1 MKKNVNFLEGP
12 IFPSLTKLA
21 LPIMAT
27 SLIQMAY
34 NMIDMIWI
42 GRISSNAVAAVG
54 AAGMYM
60 WLSNGL
66 ATLAKMGA
74 QVKVGYSIGADNQEA
89 AVSYAK
95 NALQLVLVFGVL
107 FGILC
112 VIFADPLISF
122 FRLSNPDV
130 ISDAKIYL
138 QITCGLVIF
147 SFVNQVFTGIMTA
160 MGNSQSSFLATAVG
174 LVINMILDPVLIF
187 GIGPFPRMGVMGA
200 AIATVFAQLV
210 VTMMFLVYAMRDEF
224 IFRRMNILQKP
235 NLSHIADL
243 VQIGLPT
250 ALQSLLFTGISMIIA
265 RLVASFGDAAIAV
278 QKVGSQIESISWMTA
293 DGFAAAV
300 NSFLAQNFGAGNYT
314 RIKKGYASAMGVV
327 LIWGTFCTL
336 LLILFPAP
344 IFRIFILEDALL
356 PMGIEY
362 LRILGVSQL
371 LMCIEITTAG
381 AFAGLGKTIPPSV
394 TGILLTS
401 ARIPMAFLLTGTA
414 LGLNGIWW
422 SVTISSILKG
432 IVLFS
437 WFMVYLRRTRFGGGV
452 QKLQRIPDYESLRR
466 SGYSDS
472 CTDL

>member
-1 MKKNVNFLEGP
+1 MKKNVNLLEGA

-66 ATLAKMGA
+66 ATLAKMGG
-74 QVKVGYSIGADNQEA
+74 QVKVGYSIGANNQKEA
-89 AVSYAK
+89 VAYAK

-107 FGILC
+107 FGIGC
-112 VIFADPLISF
+112 VLFADPLIGF
-122 FRLSNPDV
+122 FRLSNPGV

-138 QITCGLVIF
+138 QITCGLVVF
-147 SFVNQVFTGIMTA
+147 SFVNQVFTGILTA

-210 VTMMFLVYAMRDEF
+210 VTIMFLFYAVHDDF
-224 IFRRMNILQKP
+224 IFRQMHFGSKP
-235 NLSHIADL
+235 SIRHMADL
-243 VQIGLPT
+243 VRIGLPT

-293 DGFAAAV
+293 EGFAAAV
-300 NSFLAQNFGAGNYT
+300 NSFVAQNFGAGNNT
-314 RIKKGYASAMGVV
+314 RIKKGYSCAMAVV
-327 LIWGTFCTL
+327 LLWGTFCTL
-336 LLILFPAP
+336 LLILSPAP
-344 IFRIFILEDALL
+344 IFRIFIPEDALL
-356 PMGIEY
+356 PMGVDY
-362 LRILGVSQL
+362 LKILGVSQL
-371 LMCIEITTAG
+371 LMCVEITTAG
-381 AFAGLGKTIPPSV
+381 AFAGLGKTIPPSIV
-394 TGILLTS
+394 GIILTS

-422 SVTISSILKG
+422 SITISSILKG
-432 IVLFS
+432 IVLFI
-437 WFMVYLRRTRFGGGV
+437 WFMKDLRGITKMTEKV
-452 QKLQRIPDYESLRR
+452 
-466 SGYSDS
+466 
-472 CTDL
+472 